1 MNVICTSAG
10 RRTSLIRD
18 FKTAIDSSGT
28 VWAGDMDPL
37 APALQVAHSS
47 IILPPVNAPEYI
59 PRLLDHAREFD
70 IDFVVPLIDTELRQ
84 LAEAHSDF
92 ASEGCEVVVSDS
104 DLLDIAHD
112 KWKTVKHFSSIGVGT
127 PQSWL
132 PNESSPH
139 DWPDPVFVKPRHGSA
154 SSGACSVPREKSLSV
169 IEKIESP
176 IVQEVITAP
185 EITIDALFGLE
196 GTLIHYVPRL
206 RIRTLAGES
215 IQGRTLPDTDLGSWL
230 RPILREVGTLGARGP
245 ITLQAFLTEP
255 TPTLSEINAR
265 FGGGFP
271 LTKAAGGH
279 YPSWIMQMHNGH
291 SIEPRLGEY
300 TVDLCMTRA
309 YTEWFID
316 MGAAKE
322 DRK

>member
-1 MNVICTSAG
+1 MNVLCTSAG

-18 FKTAIDSSGT
+18 FMAGIDADGS

-37 APALQVAHSS
+37 APALQVADSS
-47 IILPPVNAPEYI
+47 VVLPPVHTSDYI
-59 PRLLDHAREFD
+59 HKLLDHVRTFD
-70 IDFVVPLIDTELRQ
+70 IDIIIPLIDTELKP
-84 LAEAHSDF
+84 LANARAAF
-92 ASEGCEVVVSDS
+92 ASENCSVIVSDS
-104 DLLDIAHD
+104 DLLAIAHD
-112 KWKTVKHFSSIGVGT
+112 KWKTVRHFSSIGFQT

-132 PNESSPH
+132 PSTSSSQ
-139 DWPDPVFVKPRHGSA
+139 DWPDPVFLKPRHGSA
-154 SSGACSVPREKSLSV
+154 SSEACSVSRNRSLSF
-169 IEKIESP
+169 IEQIERP

-185 EITIDALFGLE
+185 EITVDALFGLE

-215 IQGRTLPDTDLGSWL
+215 IQGRTLPDTDLRCWL
-230 RPILREVGTLGARGP
+230 RPVLREIGALGARGP

-279 YPSWIMQMHNGH
+279 YPSWIVRMRN
-291 SIEPRLGEY
+291 SDPVEPCLGEY
-300 TVDLCMTRA
+300 TANLCMTRA
-309 YTEWFID
+309 YTEWFIE
-316 MGAAKE
+316 MGTTQNEK
-322 DRK
+322 R